1 MGINVRWDN
10 RDKTAVLL
18 EFETEWTFSDLE
30 AAIQRIDDL
39 LVSVPQTVDV
49 VIDVEG
55 ARLPKDVITMARS
68 LMSTGEARTNEGRRV
83 VVGANNVIRQG
94 YQLLQKTFPNQMKG
108 REILFADDL
117 DTARGILRGLRQAP

>member
-39 LVSVPQTVDV
+39 IVSVSQQVDV

-55 ARLPKDVITMARS
+55 ARLPKDVMTMARS
-68 LMSTGEARTNEGRRV
+68 LVNTGEARANEGYRV
-83 VVGANNVIRQG
+83 VVGANNIIRQG
-94 YQLLQKTFPNQMKG
+94 YQLLQKTFPNQLKG

>member
-39 LVSVPQTVDV
+39 IVSVSQQVDV

-55 ARLPKDVITMARS
+55 ARLPKDVMTIARS
-68 LMSTGEARTNEGRRV
+68 LVNTGEARANEGYRV
-83 VVGANNVIRQG
+83 VVGANNIIRQG
-94 YQLLQKTFPNQMKG
+94 YQLLQKTFPNQLKG